1 MNDLILISG
10 LMRAA
15 ALLARTADIGKHGT
29 AIGSVLALGA
39 TAIERGEAGRVEL
52 KALRAQIEAMLS
64 EGRQPTDTEFAALRA
79 RSDAAHDVIQAG
91 DTAGDANAPA

>member
-1 MNDLILISG
+1 VNDLLLISG
-10 LMRAA
+10 LMRA
-15 ALLARTADIGKHGT
+15 LSILARTADVGKHGT

-39 TAIERGEAGRVEL
+39 TAVERGELGRVEL

-79 RSDAAHDVIQAG
+79 RSDAAHEIIQGSDGEAT
-91 DTAGDANAPA
+91 DAPA